1 MKVPL
6 DRFYPGL
13 SARFN
18 IKSIFTLVV
27 ENTFSEMRAGG
38 SDMPLQL
45 EFDYRCSSSFKER

>member
-27 ENTFSEMRAGG
+27 ENTFSEMRASG

-45 EFDYRCSSSFKER
+45 EFDYRCSSSNKER